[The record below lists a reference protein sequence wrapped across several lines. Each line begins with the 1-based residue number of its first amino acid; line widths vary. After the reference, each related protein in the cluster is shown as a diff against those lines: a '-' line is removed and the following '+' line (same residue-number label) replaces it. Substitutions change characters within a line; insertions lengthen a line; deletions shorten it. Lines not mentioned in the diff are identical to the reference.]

1 MSVSACTRRSGRPR
15 RASSLTCLVAFL
27 TITTAASAQPPGDRP
42 DFSGL
47 WFPAGFAQRTPNPA
61 PYTEA
66 AQRLAEQYEAEFR
79 LEDDPGR
86 YCIWPGMP
94 RAPWGAPF
102 SIEIFH
108 REQDLTI
115 YWEGYGMYRKVYMAD
130 HSPPEAL
137 LPSRMGHSI
146 ARWDGE
152 VLEIETT
159 HLRPYPYMNRFATTS
174 NAKVV
179 ERMFLEQREIEGETR
194 TFLVDEI
201 VVTDPQLYTEPVH
214 IRAEAER
221 RPDLQ
226 MLEYTCTDTLWEM
239 YLEQRGLT
247 LPDVDAL
254 PDPSVD

>member
-1 MSVSACTRRSGRPR
+1 MSTYVSFSCFARLRCATL
-15 RASSLTCLVAFL
+15 ALAL
-27 TITTAASAQPPGDRP
+27 AAGLGAVPVFAQDDGGRP

-47 WFPAGFAQRTPNPA
+47 WFPAGFARRTPNPA

-66 AQRLAEQYEAEFR
+66 AQRLADAYETDFR

-108 REQDLTI
+108 RDQDLTI

-130 HSPPEAL
+130 HNPPEAL
-137 LPSRMGHSI
+137 LPSSMGHSI
-146 ARWDGE
+146 GRWEGDTL
-152 VLEIETT
+152 VIETT

-174 NAKVV
+174 NAAVA
-179 ERMFLEQREIEGETR
+179 ERMFLEERDVDGEVER
-194 TFLVDEI
+194 FLIDEI

-214 IRAEAER
+214 IRAEAQF

-226 MLEYTCTDTLWEM
+226 LLEYTCTDTLWES
-239 YLEQRGLT
+239 YLLERGLT

-254 PDPSVD
+254 PNPAAD